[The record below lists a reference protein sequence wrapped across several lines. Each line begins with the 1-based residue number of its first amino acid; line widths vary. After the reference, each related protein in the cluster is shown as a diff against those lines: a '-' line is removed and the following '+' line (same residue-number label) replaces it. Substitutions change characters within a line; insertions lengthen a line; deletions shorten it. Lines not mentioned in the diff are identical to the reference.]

1 MDIPAT
7 LDTAKY
13 RQLVLQGIASLSGGT
28 TSTNTA
34 VGPDGVTRVPLQVN
48 ADGELKV
55 NVEASINADLTLI
68 ENKLDTIIGIE
79 TPQASDVAAIKTE
92 LNNGIGVTGTFW
104 QATQPV
110 SGTVTANTGLTQPL
124 TDTQLRATAVPVS
137 GTVAVSG
144 TVPVSIATAP
154 TTPVTGT
161 FWQATQPVS
170 GTVTANT
177 GLSQPLTDAQLR
189 ATAVP
194 VSGTFYQATQ
204 PVSLAS
210 LPSLATGANTIG
222 SISNTAFTANAGT
235 NLNTSL
241 LALESGG
248 NLATIATNT
257 GKIPSKG
264 AATTANSTP
273 VNIASDQTVPVSGTV
288 TANTGLS
295 QPLTDTQLRATAV
308 PVSGTFYQATQPVSG
323 TISSNTKDGS
333 GTSITSTTVS
343 SKQGLDVNIIAG
355 GGSSVVTNAGTFAVQ
370 NTAATPAGTNFI
382 GSVNPDS
389 TGSGSVTTTVPYV
402 VTTTN
407 SGTLAFQSDA
417 AATGNVTIEASVDGT
432 NYNATT
438 YTALTSG
445 NTSSSFNAAT
455 ATIGQI
461 DTCGFKNIRFRSNT
475 IVGTVGITYNLS
487 KNVSNVMLDNPLPA
501 GSNVIGQVTANAG
514 TNLNTS
520 ALALESGG
528 NLATVATKMSD
539 GTQTTKIVNGANTLA
554 VDSVGAVTIN
564 NQALSSVL
572 SFSQASGSIA
582 FNQVLL
588 GPVTCSQH
596 RDVCVHVITNGAGC
610 NTQSQISNDNT
621 NWTTVAMSNALGTA
635 TAQASPAGTNAWLV
649 PTCGALYWRLISA
662 NAVSGSFTVNAVL
675 SQQVESRPLQ
685 AVSVTN
691 SVAIGGGS
699 ITPSPQ
705 TTVGFALYHTLVTA
719 ATTNATNV
727 KTSAGVV
734 GMVNLTNNSATW
746 AYFKVCNTA
755 ASPTVG
761 TTTAV
766 LNIGIPPNTTIDCST
781 AFAGIRLSTGISYYV
796 SGGTSLTDNTALAL
810 AGTVLVNMTYL

>member
-13 RQLVLQGIASLSGGT
+13 RQLVLQGIASLSGGGGGGGAS
-28 TSTNTA
+28 STNTA

-48 ADGELKV
+48 SDGELKV
-55 NVEASINADLTLI
+55 NVEASIDADLTLI
-68 ENKLDTIIGIE
+68 EGKLDTIIGIE
-79 TPQASDVAAIKTE
+79 TPQAADVSAIKTK
-92 LNNGIGVTGTFW
+92 LNNSIAVTGSF
-104 QATQPV
+104 
-110 SGTVTANTGLTQPL
+110 
-124 TDTQLRATAVPVS
+124 
-137 GTVAVSG
+137 
-144 TVPVSIATAP
+144 
-154 TTPVTGT
+154 
-161 FWQATQPVS
+161 F
-170 GTVTANT
+170 
-177 GLSQPLTDAQLR
+177 
-189 ATAVP
+189 
-194 VSGTFYQATQ
+194 
-204 PVSLAS
+204 
-210 LPSLATGANTIG
+210 
-222 SISNTAFTANAGT
+222 
-235 NLNTSL
+235 
-241 LALESGG
+241 
-248 NLATIATNT
+248 
-257 GKIPSKG
+257 
-264 AATTANSTP
+264 
-273 VNIASDQTVPVSGTV
+273 
-288 TANTGLS
+288 
-295 QPLTDTQLRATAV
+295 
-308 PVSGTFYQATQPVSG
+308 QATQPVSG

-333 GTSITSTTVS
+333 GTSITSTAVS

-432 NYNATT
+432 NYTATT
-438 YTALTSG
+438 YTALTTG

-461 DTCGFKNIRFRSNT
+461 DTSGFKNIRFRSNT

-520 ALALESGG
+520 TLALESGG

-554 VDSVGAVTIN
+554 VDSVGAVTAN
-564 NQALSSVL
+564 NAALSSVL
-572 SFSQASGSIA
+572 SFSQASGSIST
-582 FNQVLL
+582 NQVLL
-588 GPVTCSQH
+588 GPVTCSQY
-596 RDVCVHVITNGAGC
+596 RDVFVHVITNGAGC
-610 NTQSQISNDNT
+610 GTQSQISNDNT
-621 NWTTVAMSNALGTA
+621 NWISVAMSNSIGTA
-635 TAQASPAGTNAWLV
+635 TGQISPFGAAVAWQV
-649 PTCGALYWRLISA
+649 PTCGALYWRLISS
-662 NAVSGSFTVNAVL
+662 NTVSGSLTVNAVL
-675 SQQVESRPLQ
+675 SQQVESRSLQ
-685 AVSVTN
+685 SVSVQN
-691 SVAIGGGS
+691 SLAIAGGS